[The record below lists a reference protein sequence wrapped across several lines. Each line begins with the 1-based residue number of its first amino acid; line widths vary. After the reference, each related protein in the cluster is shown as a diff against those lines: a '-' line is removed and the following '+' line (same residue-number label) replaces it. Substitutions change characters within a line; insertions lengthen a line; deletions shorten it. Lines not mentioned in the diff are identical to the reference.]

1 LARVLKIFFHD
12 ACFDGTAS
20 AAIFSA
26 FYRDVIDPHARVV
39 VQGVQHRDGDPF
51 TGVAIDG
58 DDNACVDFR
67 YSASPAMR
75 WWFDHHRTAFQPASL
90 RDAYERERSATK
102 FFEPDAPSCAGL
114 VVRTTSRAWSWRPP
128 AFLDELARWA
138 DVIDAA
144 AFASADEAVAVAT
157 PAQRLA
163 VWVSHNRDPV
173 AVARYVDVLSRSG
186 LDIAARDPVIARRV
200 DELIAGRD
208 ELTATLRRLARLA
221 AAPGGEIVVLDLMGE
236 PIASSPGFLGYQL
249 YPGCSY
255 VVSLV
260 RGSSA
265 IKISVGRNPWNPRA
279 GNTDVGALCERL
291 GGGGHATV
299 GGVTL
304 QLDEVARARDTVG
317 AIVDALARPATSAGS

>member
-1 LARVLKIFFHD
+1 LPRVLKIFFHD

-26 FYRDVIDPHARVV
+26 FYRDVIDPDARVV
-39 VQGVQHRDGDPF
+39 VEGVQHRDGDPF
-51 TGVAIDG
+51 AGIAIDG

-67 YSASPAMR
+67 FCAAPAMR

-90 RDAYERERSATK
+90 RDTFESQRSATK

-114 VVRTTSRAWSWRPP
+114 IARTCARGWSWRPP
-128 AFLDELARWA
+128 PHLEEVARWA

-144 AFASADEAVAVAT
+144 AFASADEAVAVST

-173 AVARYVDVLSRSG
+173 AVARYVEVLSRSG
-186 LDIAARDPVIARRV
+186 LDIAARDPAIARRV
-200 DELIAGRD
+200 DELLSGRD
-208 ELTATLRRLARLA
+208 ALTATLRKVARLVP
-221 AAPGGEIVVLDLMGE
+221 APGGEIVVLDLLGE
-236 PIASSPGFLGYQL
+236 AVVSSPGFLGYQL
-249 YPGCSY
+249 FPGCSY
-255 VVSLV
+255 VISLV
-260 RGSSA
+260 RGTTA

-279 GNTDVGALCERL
+279 GSHDVGALCEKH

-304 QLDEVARARDTVG
+304 QLDEVPRAHQT
-317 AIVDALARPATSAGS
+317 IDALVAALAS